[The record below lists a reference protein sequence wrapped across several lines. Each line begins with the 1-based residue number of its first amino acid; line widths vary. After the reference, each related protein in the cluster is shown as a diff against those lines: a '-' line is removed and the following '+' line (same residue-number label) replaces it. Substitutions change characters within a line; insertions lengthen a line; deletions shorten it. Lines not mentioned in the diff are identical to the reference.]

1 VPERGSPN
9 LARRRRLA
17 AELRRLREQA
27 GLTGDEA
34 TTRLGWA
41 SSSKLSRIE
50 RGRTGLKP
58 TDLESLLDL
67 YNVVGRH
74 RQDLVTLAEES
85 RKAGPT
91 QALNRGLPE
100 DHIAFA
106 EDEAEAESI
115 WIWEPQV
122 IPGLLQ
128 VESYAR
134 ARLQGWV
141 TMFSLPTGEVDRRI
155 ETRRLRQEVLTR
167 VPPLHLTAVIDE
179 SVLQRR
185 VGDRLTMHAQ
195 LKHVAAISELPHIAV
210 RIMPLSGEHVVGGGP
225 FNYLRFPRI
234 HAVPRDDVVV
244 LEHLTGMQRIEG
256 ESDTHKYNVV
266 FGSLLESALP
276 ERESRELIDAVADD
290 AWNDTAV
297 SPDCA

>member
-34 TTRLGWA
+34 VIRLGWA

-50 RGRTGLKP
+50 LGRTGLKP
-58 TDLESLLDL
+58 ADLESLLDL
-67 YNVVGRH
+67 YEVTGAH
-74 RQDLVTLAEES
+74 RKDLATLAEES
-85 RKAGPT
+85 RKAGAA

-100 DHIAFA
+100 DHVAFA

-141 TMFSLPTGEVDRRI
+141 TMFSLPAGEVDRRI
-155 ETRRLRQEVLTR
+155 ATRRLRQEVLAR
-167 VPPLHLTAVIDE
+167 VPPIRLTAVIDE
-179 SVLQRR
+179 SVLRRR
-185 VGDRLTMHAQ
+185 VGDVPTMYEQ
-195 LKHVAAISELPHIAV
+195 LKHVAAVSELPHIEV
-210 RIMPLSGEHVVGGGP
+210 RIVPLSAEHLVGGGP
-225 FNYLRFPRI
+225 FNYLKFRQI

-244 LEHLTGMQRIEG
+244 LEHLTGMQHIEG

-276 ERESRELIDAVADD
+276 QRESRELIKAVAD
-290 AWNDTAV
+290 AV
-297 SPDCA
+297 WSDPAGLAG

>member
-34 TTRLGWA
+34 VIRLGWA

-50 RGRTGLKP
+50 LGRTGLKP
-58 TDLESLLDL
+58 ADLESLLDL
-67 YNVVGRH
+67 YEVTGAH
-74 RQDLVTLAEES
+74 REDLTTLAEES
-85 RKAGPT
+85 RKAGAA

-100 DHIAFA
+100 DHVAFA

-134 ARLQGWV
+134 ARFQGWV
-141 TMFSLPTGEVDRRI
+141 TMFSLPAGEVDRRI
-155 ETRRLRQEVLTR
+155 ATRRLRQEVLAR
-167 VPPLHLTAVIDE
+167 VPPIRLTAVIDE
-179 SVLQRR
+179 SVLHRR
-185 VGDRLTMHAQ
+185 VGDVPTMYEQ
-195 LKHVAAISELPHIAV
+195 LKHVAAVSELPHIEV
-210 RIMPLSGEHVVGGGP
+210 RIVPLSAEHLVGGGP
-225 FNYLRFPRI
+225 FNYLKFRQI

-244 LEHLTGMQRIEG
+244 LEHLTGMQHIEG

-276 ERESRELIDAVADD
+276 QRESRELIKAVADD
-290 AWNDTAV
+290 MWSDPAGLAG
-297 SPDCA
+297 